1 MNPTPIAGEDFSP
14 RCFSKW
20 ICRGAGWLALAWVSA
35 NGLVAASGPFA
46 LDLPAEAVSGQVM
59 QAFKMAPNETRV
71 GASFDGPG
79 CIRQM
84 WIVQGGHPTLG
95 KNPPL
100 RNRKVII
107 RIYFDGAKSPQ
118 VEAPL
123 GDFFG
128 MMHGLDYYPVNTPL
142 VSTKEANGYNC
153 YFEMPFAKGARIEF
167 ANGPNETALHIMVAW
182 QRFPDQEM
190 KEKRRFCAQWR
201 REMPTERYGENYLI
215 LDALGKGQLIGF
227 FYGVRL
233 LDSTDRWSHGGAE
246 NIFIDGLGQR
256 PAYIRGLGGEDTFGT
271 SYGGVLHTPETHLY
285 SGIPYY
291 KPEDVGEAR
300 SANRLVGYR
309 FYTPDPITF
318 NESIRFEFGC
328 MSNDIC
334 SMVYWYQEGE
344 PRRFASCPDWGLM
357 EPGVELRRGQMDLA
371 LPVDGTWSVGPLRD
385 NLDYAAINQAL
396 QAKGDGRRVDR
407 AAWIRTDARHGFVNF
422 NRVHRPRV
430 FGVGTHHTG
439 HALEAVSYVEAPA
452 EMTARVRL
460 GWDDH
465 LVLRINDAAALDL
478 GNQSDFRE
486 KVFDVRL
493 KKGRN
498 EVSVVLSNERGN
510 NNGGWAFSFSATAP
524 DGTLLNPNFAPA
536 ERRASAAPKSG
547 K

>member
-1 MNPTPIAGEDFSP
+1 MKPLSNAVGLSV
-14 RCFSKW
+14 RCTVLNRVRRRA
-20 ICRGAGWLALAWVSA
+20 ICLVWWLLACG
-35 NGLVAASGPFA
+35 GLTAASGPFA
-46 LDLPAEAVSGQVM
+46 LDLPVEAVSAQVM
-59 QAFKMAPNETRV
+59 QAFKMAPNETRI

-107 RIYFDGAKSPQ
+107 RIYFDDAKAPQ

-153 YFEMPFAKGARIEF
+153 FFEMPFARGARIEF
-167 ANGPNETALHIMVAW
+167 VNGPNETSLHLMVAW

-215 LDALGKGQLIGF
+215 LDAVGRGQLIGF

-233 LDSTDRWSHGGAE
+233 LDNTDRWSHGGAE
-246 NIFIDGLGQR
+246 NIFIDGLGRR
-256 PAYIRGLGGEDTFGT
+256 PSYIRGLGGEDTFGT

-291 KPEDVGEAR
+291 KAEDVGEAR

-309 FYTPDPITF
+309 FYLPDPIAF

-357 EPGVELRRGQMDLA
+357 EPGVELRRGKMDLA
-371 LPVDGTWSVGPLRD
+371 LPADASWVVGPLLD
-385 NLDYAAINQAL
+385 NKGNAAIKQAL
-396 QAKGDGRRVDR
+396 QAKGAQRPSDR
-407 AAWIRTDARHGFVNF
+407 ASWIRTDARHGFVNF
-422 NRVHRPRV
+422 NRVHRPKV
-430 FGVGTHHTG
+430 FGVGTHYVG
-439 HALEAVSYVEAPA
+439 QALEAVSYVEVAA
-452 EMTARVRL
+452 DMTARVRL

-465 LVLRINDAAALDL
+465 LVLRVNSGAAVDL

-486 KVFDVRL
+486 KVVEVQL
-493 KKGRN
+493 KRGRN
-498 EVSVVLSNERGN
+498 QVSVVLSNERSN

-524 DGTLLNPNFAPA
+524 DGKILTPN
-536 ERRASAAPKSG
+536 SAAAESG
-547 K
+547 AAAPTGGK